1 MNLLSK
7 VKCIFS
13 FDFLHCC
20 NLERINKVGLIK
32 ILFINGREMDKDL
45 ITFKL
50 TQIYLNK
57 RIMIDIKIYII
68 NIR

>member
-1 MNLLSK
+1 
-7 VKCIFS
+7 
-13 FDFLHCC
+13 
-20 NLERINKVGLIK
+20 
-32 ILFINGREMDKDL
+32 MDKDL